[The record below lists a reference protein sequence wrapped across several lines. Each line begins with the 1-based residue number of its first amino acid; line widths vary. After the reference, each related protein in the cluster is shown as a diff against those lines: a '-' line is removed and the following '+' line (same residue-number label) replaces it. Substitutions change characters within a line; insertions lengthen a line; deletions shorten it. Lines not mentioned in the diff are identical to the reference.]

1 MSDVYSQFE
10 TLFTTHQNTLEWQP
24 QSDQLRQLVSL
35 YEGICEGNT
44 RLNLTR
50 ITSVEDF
57 WEKHLWDSFVA
68 LNPLWQDSPE
78 TGRILDI
85 GTGGGFPGLPLAIA
99 YPSYQ
104 VTLLDSIRKK
114 IAFLHE
120 FGLSMGLN
128 SMAIAD
134 RAEALAHQPDH
145 REQYD
150 LVTIRAVAKAAVC
163 VEYAL
168 PFLAVGGIAIL
179 YRGQWSEAE
188 TELLMPAIAQCG
200 GVLEDVLSFTTPIT
214 QGQRTCIY
222 IKKIEATDL
231 YLPRAIGTPKQSPL
245 ADV

>member
-1 MSDVYSQFE
+1 MSDVYAQFQ
-10 TLFTTHQNTLEWQP
+10 TLFATHQDTLEWEPQP
-24 QSDQLRQLVSL
+24 AQLQQLVEL
-35 YEGICEGNT
+35 YAGICEGNT

-50 ITSVEDF
+50 ITTVEDF

-68 LNPLWQDSPE
+68 LNPIWQDSPK

-99 YPSYQ
+99 YPDWQ

-120 FGLSMGLN
+120 FGQTMGLN

-134 RAEALAHQPDH
+134 RAEALAHNPDH

-168 PFLAVGGIAIL
+168 PFLAVGGIAVL
-179 YRGQWSEAE
+179 YRGQWSDEE
-188 TELLMPAIAQCG
+188 TELLIPAIAQCG
-200 GVLEDVLSFTTPIT
+200 GTLEEVVPFKTPIT
-214 QGQRTCIY
+214 EGQRTCIY
-222 IKKIEATDL
+222 IRKIEPTDL